1 MSKKYTW
8 FKTPCGQ
15 KTHSHVIQ
23 MSFQWKFNH
32 FIFNLPKESNHST
45 RTSLALFTFQ
55 ADYSKQTNS
64 LPGPE
69 CSGWTVLKLSEFAPW
84 PCLSSMISIFF
95 LGNALS
101 LHPILMMYYTYT
113 SLKRQ
118 FALMMYGH
126 MQYIT
131 MLKKQEEST
140 LESIIQVVMPSMEE
154 QGDD

>member
-32 FIFNLPKESNHST
+32 FISNLPKESKHST

-55 ADYSKQTNS
+55 ADYFKQTNS

-95 LGNALS
+95 LGNAL
-101 LHPILMMYYTYT
+101 LCIPFWWCIILTHHWRGNLLWWCT
-113 SLKRQ
+113 D
-118 FALMMYGH
+118 

-131 MLKKQEEST
+131 TLKKQEEST